1 MQRLNYHFFGI
12 YKNIII
18 KVLYTTNPMALNRVE
33 NAIEALKN
41 GKFVLVYDAEGRE
54 EETDFIIA
62 AQFVTSDAIGT
73 MRRDGGGLIFLIV
86 DHATKEKLQL
96 PFLADLYYKEGIR
109 WPVLKE
115 LIPNDIPYDIKSSF
129 SITINHRKTFTGI
142 TDKDRAL
149 TVSDFAKLAGEIKT
163 LTPIQAQRLFGGRF
177 RAPGHI
183 PLCNSSE
190 KPLKNRFGHTELGV
204 ALMTMS
210 GLTPIAAG
218 CEMMDH
224 INALPKEEAIKYA
237 EVHELVFVEGFEI
250 VEAWK
255 AWSG

>member
-1 MQRLNYHFFGI
+1 M
-12 YKNIII
+12 
-18 KVLYTTNPMALNRVE
+18 TNPMATKRVE
-33 NAIEALKN
+33 KALEALKKGN
-41 GKFVLVYDAEGRE
+41 FVLVYDTDGRE

-62 AQFVTSDAIGT
+62 AQFVTSDAITT

-86 DHATKEKLQL
+86 DHATKQKLGL
-96 PFLADLYYKEGIR
+96 PYLADLFYKEGSR

-115 LIPNDIPYDIKSSF
+115 LIPNDIPYDTKSSF

-149 TVSDFAKLAGEIKT
+149 TVSEFANLAGEIKS
-163 LTPIQAQRLFGGRF
+163 LTPVKAQRLFGERF

-190 KPLKNRFGHTELGV
+190 KPLTNRFGHTELGV
-204 ALMTMS
+204 ALMTMT
-210 GLTPIAAG
+210 GLIPIAAG
-218 CEMMDH
+218 CEMMDQV
-224 INALPKEEAIKYA
+224 NALSKEEAIKYA
-237 EVHELVFVEGFEI
+237 KEHELATLEGIEI